1 MLTKIREKI
10 IGWVG
15 IVFIG
20 LIGVTFVFFGGANFI
35 IGGNIF
41 AAKVNGSEIPIMQFE
56 QAYRDQIQA
65 NPSWVDLPDDIRIQ
79 LRQGILDSLIRERLL
94 ELHVVDAGYQ
104 ISDSQLARSIQSIPD
119 FQVDGVFDEETAN
132 SILLQNGLTIG
143 QFRAAQR
150 RGMRTNQLQRAIGGT
165 SLVTPSDYRRF
176 LNLVAEQR
184 LVSTATFDIE
194 SVMAE
199 VEVTDEA
206 IATFYEANDTMFLTE
221 ESADVEF
228 IEVRRDVVAQDI
240 EITEDALQQY
250 YEDNQDRYLQDEQ
263 RQARHILIL
272 AGDDEEAAEARANE
286 LLARIQAG
294 ESFEELAAEHSD
306 DGGTAANGGD
316 LGVLTR
322 SQLPGELGGAIFAL
336 NEGDIDG
343 PVKSDF
349 GFHIVR
355 LDQVLEQGPLP
366 LDQVRGE
373 LLTELR
379 DREAE
384 DGFRELERQLSDVLF
399 DAPDMQTIATAT
411 GLEIQAAAGFTR
423 SGGEPIGANQA
434 AIDAIFDA
442 RVLFDGEI
450 SEVIELDASRSAVF
464 KVTEHQEASRRPLED
479 VREEIT
485 TAIRTQEAQTIV
497 FNRAEQL
504 LVALGNGEDF
514 GAAGEAAGATVSAPT
529 LMGRQDP
536 TTDQVVLGQV
546 FSAKKPTQD
555 SPTTGSVRNSTGGI
569 TVFSV
574 DAVLPGRPES
584 IPLADRDAGKL
595 ELAGQ
600 AGTSEYLAYMQAL
613 YDNADIVTSEDA
625 LAAQDFFQ

>member
-20 LIGVTFVFFGGANFI
+20 LIAVTFVFFGGANFI
-35 IGGNIF
+35 IGGNVF

-65 NPSWVDLPDDIRIQ
+65 NPSWIDLPDEIRIQ

-104 ISDSQLARSIQSIPD
+104 ISDEQLARSIQSIPD

-132 SILLQNGLTIG
+132 SILLQHGLTIG

-165 SLVTPSDYRRF
+165 ALVTPSDYRRF

-194 SVMAE
+194 GVMAE

-206 IATFYEANDTMFLTE
+206 IAAFYETNDTMVLTE
-221 ESADVEF
+221 ESADVVF
-228 IEVRRDVVAQDI
+228 IEVRRDAVAQDI

-272 AGDDEEAAEARANE
+272 AGDDEDAAEARANE

-343 PVKSDF
+343 PVRSDF

-411 GLEIQAAAGFTR
+411 GLEIQTATGFTR

-464 KVTEHQEASRRPLED
+464 KVTQHQEASRRPLED

-504 LVALGNGEDF
+504 LVALDNGEDF
-514 GAAGEAAGATVSAPT
+514 GTAGEAAGATVSAPT

-546 FSAKKPTQD
+546 FTASKPTQD
-555 SPTTGSVRNSTGGI
+555 SPTTGSVRNGTGGI
-569 TVFSV
+569 TVFSI

-600 AGTSEYLAYMQAL
+600 AGTSDYLAYMQAL
-613 YDNADIVTSEDA
+613 YENADIVISEDA